1 MLNGSIDQDLRIHI
15 QLEFIGNNGVNVEHE
30 LLFDTGFSEYLSLPR
45 HLIDT
50 LGYPEVDREV
60 VTFGDGSQQ
69 IITMREGR
77 ISWDRREETAF
88 IHCLEGEPLLGMQQV
103 KGYRIDILARA
114 GETVTFALM
123 P

>member
-1 MLNGSIDQDLRIHI
+1 
-15 QLEFIGNNGVNVEHE
+15 
-30 LLFDTGFSEYLSLPR
+30 
-45 HLIDT
+45 LINT

-77 ISWDRREETAF
+77 ISWNGQTNICF
-88 IHCLEGEPLLGMQQV
+88 IHCLEGDPFPGMQQV
-103 KGYRIDILARA
+103 ENYRVDLPARV
-114 GETVTFALM
+114 GETATFAPM